1 MLSPL
6 FSGIDKHELGELFP
20 DGTVTVKTLK
30 KGDAVFTE
38 NDFALFGNNFK
49 GRRRCRKKKPRKNR
63 YYEHA

>member
-38 NDFALFGNNFK
+38 NAVENSTNSPMAHLRISLHSMDLGS
-49 GRRRCRKKKPRKNR
+49 RT
-63 YYEHA
+63 